1 MSSRGVL
8 VALALSLLLFEV
20 STDLNIDSC
29 PRDEVSVN
37 GTCHRLLTQGPC
49 QDSDF
54 VLLDPSTYEGYCAA
68 RLCAPDRIFVF
79 SDQLCHD
86 PFSSSHCPGSQELFQ
101 TAFGT
106 PICQC
111 PDGFLEG
118 TGGNCVPPLTPT
130 HTCPPAQVCGPDPCG
145 RLNLDRPLPSPP
157 FVPSLADGT
166 CYQLGQDCLVVVV
179 EVVVR
184 GCEGRPG
191 EADEY
196 TETRGHCTGEL
207 LVGKVWRVLQPRV
220 AVVPRDKT
228 DRKSPQQREQSQQG
242 RQSRL
247 CVGPPTP
254 HNVPFPAPRL
264 LPRLAPS
271 TLPCPQVSGVCPH
284 GSFYALDLE
293 VRRGVCAALQDAG
306 YVILDA
312 ATQRLYHDMYG
323 AFSLFTVLDHS
334 LLLPAPLLQPLH
346 PAQDPA
352 ALLGGVPHT
361 LLTQGG
367 GQVQQTGG
375 LGLPVLGGQGAASL
389 GAAQGGAVTQITFGS
404 VTLPGTLEQ
413 HLAGQQG
420 APRPGK
426 RPPHPRNHY
435 IRGHNLG
442 PARDYKFSSL
452 SKHFLPTR
460 LDLERL
466 HATRGHNHLVR
477 PLPAKGPR
485 GATPA
490 LRVQVVPAR
499 LLAQTLYAHQA
510 HPAPRH
516 GAHSETREAED
527 ELESAEQQDRY
538 SESTADGPAAE
549 ETDAQGEETDT
560 AASRRRRAAQGA
572 GLVETRLVTCRAG
585 ARRHVNAKCRH
596 TLLPFSALPPAT
608 LQPTTVDSAP
618 GVLRRRRRS
627 AAPLPPASACPQGAS
642 YDLHRQCV
650 LTLPASAS
658 VSAL

>member
-1 MSSRGVL
+1 MPGGRGGLTSPGAPEVNTP
-8 VALALSLLLFEV
+8 VGGAGGGALNLPIPIPTSLRFYEG
-20 STDLNIDSC
+20 TDLNIDSC

-166 CYQLGQDCLVVVV
+166 CYQLG
-179 EVVVR
+179 
-184 GCEGRPG
+184 
-191 EADEY
+191 
-196 TETRGHCTGEL
+196 
-207 LVGKVWRVLQPRV
+207 
-220 AVVPRDKT
+220 
-228 DRKSPQQREQSQQG
+228 
-242 RQSRL
+242 
-247 CVGPPTP
+247 
-254 HNVPFPAPRL
+254 
-264 LPRLAPS
+264 
-271 TLPCPQVSGVCPH
+271 QVSGVCPH